1 MNLPTAIVLLVVL
14 AMVVVAIHFLRKGK
28 GSCLCGENGKKT
40 MNGKCASC
48 SAECPL
54 KGRTI

>member
-1 MNLPTAIVLLVVL
+1 MNLATAIVLLVIL
-14 AMVVVAIHFLRKGK
+14 AMVVVAIRAMRTGK
-28 GSCLCGENGKKT
+28 GSCSCGENGKKT

-54 KGRTI
+54 KGC

>member
-14 AMVVVAIHFLRKGK
+14 GMVVVAIHFLRKGK
-28 GSCLCGENGKKT
+28 GSCSCGDNGKKT

-54 KGRTI
+54 KGC